1 MDKIWYRNLSK
12 SEVIA
17 RCDGD
22 ENPEWPRRTDKKPNV
37 KKNVQMYMH
46 NLDKNDHFVSK
57 MRVMTVLFVGGH
69 IDVKFNCSVLDET
82 HTI

>member
-1 MDKIWYRNLSK
+1 
-12 SEVIA
+12 
-17 RCDGD
+17 
-22 ENPEWPRRTDKKPNV
+22 
-37 KKNVQMYMH
+37 MYMH